1 MLVLSCRSCF
11 DIRVVFSIFSKRPMA
26 GLYHHYLA
34 GVAVD
39 SGDPQNIVVS
49 ASQSAWQAHSI
60 QDSKSVVYR
69 RTSSIQDDA
78 EGE

>member
-1 MLVLSCRSCF
+1 
-11 DIRVVFSIFSKRPMA
+11 MA

-39 SGDPQNIVVS
+39 SGHPQNTVVS

-60 QDSKSVVYR
+60 QDSKSVVCR

>member
-1 MLVLSCRSCF
+1 MF
-11 DIRVVFSIFSKRPMA
+11 DIRLVFSIFSKRPMA